1 MTTETKMK
9 TAFVLSILTSLWLIL
24 MWNNSVITVKEQKQT
39 IDSLTNISDSLR
51 DESFIHFVE
60 AGRYEMAL
68 EIYREKNPKAVEEIE
83 LIKTTQTE

>member
-1 MTTETKMK
+1 MTTETRIKS
-9 TAFVLSILTSLWLIL
+9 AFVLSVLTSLWSIV
-24 MWNNSVITVKEQKQT
+24 MWGNSVITVKEQKIA

-68 EIYREKNPKAVEEIE
+68 EIYKDKNPKAVEEIE
-83 LIKTTQTE
+83 LIKITQTE

>member
-1 MTTETKMK
+1 MTTETRIKS
-9 TAFVLSILTSLWLIL
+9 AFVLSVLTSLWLIV
-24 MWNNSVITVKEQKQT
+24 MWSNSVITVKEQKIA

-68 EIYREKNPKAVEEIE
+68 EIYRDKNPKAVEEIE
-83 LIKTTQTE
+83 LIKITQTE

>member
-1 MTTETKMK
+1 MTTETKLRGLV
-9 TAFVLSILTSLWLIL
+9 VLTILIL
-24 MWNNSVITVKEQKQT
+24 LWTTVMWNNSLITVKEQKT
-39 IDSLTNISDSLR
+39 KIDSLTNISDSLR

-68 EIYREKNPKAVEEIE
+68 EIYKDKNPKAVEEIK

>member
-1 MTTETKMK
+1 
-9 TAFVLSILTSLWLIL
+9 
-24 MWNNSVITVKEQKQT
+24 MWNNDIITIKNQKQT

-60 AGRYEMAL
+60 ASRYEMAL
-68 EIYREKNPKAVEEIE
+68 EIYKDKNPKAVEEIE

>member
-1 MTTETKMK
+1 MTTETKLR
-9 TAFVLSILTSLWLIL
+9 AGLVLTILTLLWMTV
-24 MWNNSVITVKEQKQT
+24 MWNNTIITVKEQKAT

-60 AGRYEMAL
+60 ASRYEIAL
-68 EIYREKNPKAVEEIE
+68 EIYKDKNPKAVEEIE

>member
-1 MTTETKMK
+1 MTTETKLR
-9 TAFVLSILTSLWLIL
+9 AGLVLLILTLLWSTV
-24 MWNNSVITVKEQKQT
+24 MWNNSIITVNEQKNT

-60 AGRYEMAL
+60 ASRYEMAL
-68 EIYREKNPKAVEEIE
+68 EIYKDKNPKAVEEIE

>member
-1 MTTETKMK
+1 MTTETKLK
-9 TAFVLSILTSLWLIL
+9 SAFVLSILTSLWLIV
-24 MWNNSVITVKEQKQT
+24 MWNNSINTVKEQKNT

-60 AGRYEMAL
+60 ASRYEIAL
-68 EIYREKNPKAVEEIE
+68 EIYKDKNPKAVEEIE

>member
-1 MTTETKMK
+1 MTTETKLRGLW
-9 TAFVLSILTSLWLIL
+9 VLTILTLLWMTV
-24 MWNNSVITVKEQKQT
+24 MWNNSIITVKEQKAT

-68 EIYREKNPKAVEEIE
+68 EIYKDKNPKAVEEIE